1 MNFDRDQK
9 SDCNWLFGH
18 LFLSLIDGQTEIYTD
33 TKIYITQTLVI
44 CVRKKESMKHTLK
57 ETLLIQVKEGARN
70 ILQQTK
76 CIVVLF

>member
-9 SDCNWLFGH
+9 VAVIDCL
-18 LFLSLIDGQTEIYTD
+18 LLSLINCQAEIYTD
-33 TKIYITQTLVI
+33 TKICITKTLVN

-57 ETLLIQVKEGARN
+57 ETLLIQIKEHITRN

-76 CIVVLF
+76 YIIA